1 MNYKKIIRSKENAKQ
16 NPRKKW
22 NGQTK
27 NLRNWKSAQPH
38 WNRRTKYID
47 KHIALPVFIQ
57 LGQRTWKNSLNEL
70 RGWFLKPIKMC
81 VWESD
86 TFRHTTHTQPNT
98 RTAHTHTH
106 THTHTT
112 HLFIQIWL
120 YSNAILRI
128 LAKKNSAKK
137 EKLLKLREFCCG
149 LIRACMFLI
158 FYYCLVLLWRLLLLP
173 LPMIFNLKMRIF

>member
-1 MNYKKIIRSKENAKQ
+1 MISKAHQNVRMRIRHFQAHHSHTAK
-16 NPRKKW
+16 
-22 NGQTK
+22 
-27 NLRNWKSAQPH
+27 
-38 WNRRTKYID
+38 
-47 KHIALPVFIQ
+47 
-57 LGQRTWKNSLNEL
+57 
-70 RGWFLKPIKMC
+70 
-81 VWESD
+81 
-86 TFRHTTHTQPNT
+86 HTYC
-98 RTAHTHTH
+98 THTH

-158 FYYCLVLLWRLLLLP
+158 FYYCLVLL
-173 LPMIFNLKMRIF
+173 